1 MVWRVISN
9 FMSTFIPRLVL
20 IRIFFEK
27 NKWGFFRKLWGSLKK
42 VGIFAKNVG
51 IFEKKNGG
59 DMWGFLIDEVGILT
73 QKILEALM
81 LTYSSV
87 RNSRVGRLAFEWVIF
102 AANTPYRTY
111 PFIKISKFSK
121 ITIKK
126 CTKIRILLISCTFI
140 RPSWGLYVYIFMKV
154 VDSRHLLEPARLLQT
169 LE

>member
-1 MVWRVISN
+1 MSHKNAIKMVWRVISN

-73 QKILEALM
+73 QKILDTL
-81 LTYSSV
+81 
-87 RNSRVGRLAFEWVIF
+87 LAAV
-102 AANTPYRTY
+102 A
-111 PFIKISKFSK
+111 SQS
-121 ITIKK
+121 
-126 CTKIRILLISCTFI
+126 
-140 RPSWGLYVYIFMKV
+140 
-154 VDSRHLLEPARLLQT
+154 
-169 LE
+169 